1 MLNLLETGLIT
12 YTDADRTQ
20 REIFESV
27 AERTGEDTLL
37 VFETEPVYT
46 AGRHTKD
53 DDVINT
59 ELPVVDTDRAGSITW
74 HGPGQLVIYPLV
86 KLTEPVD
93 LHAYIR
99 AVEAAVLDTLGD
111 HFGLDVTRIEGRA
124 GVWLRNPDRK
134 ISAIGLKVSRGATL
148 HGISL
153 NVSTDFTSAFTGIVP
168 CGINDADV
176 TSMAQEG
183 LNVSVVDAVEP
194 LIAALNTRLSP
205 LLERRDTLVPTPIN

>member
-111 HFGLDVTRIEGRA
+111 HFGLDVTRIDGRA